1 MQFIGARLRYAP
13 NCRCG
18 SMLGID
24 SAGFDFELLQGIRKR
39 QRHIRAGHKINVTG
53 SIQRVID
60 RITERAANLYVR
72 FRRTVLRP
80 ACRRLHRCS
89 GKRNQVADLASIEG
103 QFQDSLVL
111 DNLTDTGVTRF
122 HHGSVRLNLD
132 LLRNLSHFQ
141 HGIDHRAAINLQDDS
156 SLHKRSKSRQCCF
169 QFVRTDRQIRKHI
182 GTRLVRDCISSN
194 SRICLRHRN
203 LDAG

>member
-1 MQFIGARLRYAP
+1 
-13 NCRCG
+13 
-18 SMLGID
+18 MLGID

-60 RITERAANLYVR
+60 RIPERAAHLYVR
-72 FRRTVLRP
+72 FRRAILRP
-80 ACRRLHRCS
+80 ACRRLHGCS

-156 SLHKRSKSRQCCF
+156 SLQKRAKSRQCCF

-203 LDAG
+203 VDAG